1 MVVNKREEELELLR
15 GCLENDRRSQ
25 KQLYKIYFKT
35 MFHICLSYSGDRVE
49 AKDILQE
56 AFIKVFTNLEN
67 FNSKNSLEGWI
78 SVSLPTLPL
87 ITLGKEKGS
96 YFRMSSLMNR
106 TKKKG
111 ELSRFRTFQMTLFF
125 ITSNSSPTGQGLY
138 SIFMLSMGYPI
149 KKLQ

>member
-1 MVVNKREEELELLR
+1 MVGNKREEELELLR

-67 FNSKNSLEGWI
+67 FNSNNSLEG
-78 SVSLPTLPL
+78 
-87 ITLGKEKGS
+87 
-96 YFRMSSLMNR
+96 
-106 TKKKG
+106 
-111 ELSRFRTFQMTLFF
+111 
-125 ITSNSSPTGQGLY
+125 
-138 SIFMLSMGYPI
+138 
-149 KKLQ
+149 